1 MGHRPPRAILFDVG
15 DTLLYQHEFHLA
27 AGLNRILATATNAAQ
42 IDADAFT
49 DAGRSLFRQAREWQR
64 DILDNGPNYVELR
77 FQSLL
82 RLLIERFGLDAKL
95 ALPEIELEFWKAASP
110 MLPEPGA
117 KAVLDYLHAHGIP
130 AGVISNT
137 VFGGETIEWELAR
150 HGLTDHLSFVMASAD
165 YGIRKP
171 HPDLFLTAVQ
181 KLGLSPKEVWYV
193 GNSFEAD
200 ITGALEAGLVP
211 VWYTRRVADDGNHD
225 GLRVK
230 DWDNFVELLEG
241 LR

>member
-1 MGHRPPRAILFDVG
+1 MEHRLPRGILFDVG

-27 AGLNRILATATNAAQ
+27 TGLRRILATAANAAR
-42 IDADAFT
+42 IDADAFM
-49 DAGRSLFRQAREWQR
+49 DAARALVAQVREWQR

-82 RLLIERFGLDAKL
+82 RLLIERFGLEATL
-95 ALPEIELEFWKAASP
+95 TLPEIELEFWKATSP

-117 KAVLDYLHAHGIP
+117 RAIVDYLHARGIP
-130 AGVISNT
+130 TGVISNT

-181 KLGLSPKEVWYV
+181 KLGLPPEEVWYV

-200 ITGALEAGLVP
+200 ITGASEAGLVP
-211 VWYTRRVADDGNHD
+211 VWYTRRVTDDRKHD

-230 DWDNFVELLEG
+230 DWNSFVELLEG